1 VGSAGV
7 PATAFAEDESS
18 YGWRVA
24 GGLSYR
30 CSMKLLVRV
39 DRRGDVSSFRYAT
52 EGRRIDEIRLH
63 NPWEAPWIRD
73 ALVQYEHPRE
83 ASFFVV
89 EAPSEESVRE
99 DVHLTSRNLQDPED
113 APGFVVLATAH

>member
-1 VGSAGV
+1 
-7 PATAFAEDESS
+7 
-18 YGWRVA
+18 
-24 GGLSYR
+24 
-30 CSMKLLVRV
+30 MKLLVRV
-39 DRRGDVSSFRYAT
+39 DRRGDVSSFRDAT

-83 ASFFVV
+83 ATFFVV

-99 DVHLTSRNLQDPED
+99 DVHLTSRNLKDSED